1 MSLDILYKNMA
12 PLLNE
17 FFGDFTGYLLMK
29 MSRDIFYKNNTSLPN
44 KILNESSDS
53 DVLLEKMSLGV
64 LYNMFS
70 PYNMVSP

>member
-1 MSLDILYKNMA
+1 MD

-44 KILNESSDS
+44 KMFNELS
-53 DVLLEKMSLGV
+53 DVLLEEMSLGV
-64 LYNMFS
+64 LYM
-70 PYNMVSP
+70 NMVSP

>member
-1 MSLDILYKNMA
+1 MA

-44 KILNESSDS
+44 KMLNELS
-53 DVLLEKMSLGV
+53 DVLLEEMSLGV
-64 LYNMFS
+64 LYM
-70 PYNMVSP
+70 NMVSP